1 MVPLGGVQLLFRA
14 REVPANTTEA
24 IVNVLMVD
32 IAKLCAKH
40 PIPTRGLNPAVCDVA
55 FFVERLR

>member
-1 MVPLGGVQLLFRA
+1 MFQA

-32 IAKLCAKH
+32 IEKLCAKH
-40 PIPTRGLNPAVCDVA
+40 PIPTRGLNPEVCDVA
-55 FFVERLR
+55 FLVDRLR

>member
-1 MVPLGGVQLLFRA
+1 MVPLGGARLLFQA

-32 IAKLCAKH
+32 IEKLCAKH
-40 PIPTRGLNPAVCDVA
+40 PIPTRGLNPEVCDVA
-55 FFVERLR
+55 FLVDRIR